1 MERASGAGP
10 STGDQAMTESVAAQR
25 RCSARSPPLRRAR
38 PAFVLALSSASA
50 RPRCLSFERS
60 GYGAHS
66 QRAPSSVPHGRHRAR
81 AWDGVSGRACGVP
94 GPLEGP
100 RALRPCRH
108 STAPVRVSSA
118 VGRFEAA
125 RRVAG
130 RLRRQRHAPTGA
142 GRGRHGLG
150 DRRRRARRRARTQV
164 RVELRASAGGRACS
178 CGEAY

>member
-10 STGDQAMTESVAAQR
+10 PPGDQAMTESAAAQR
-25 RCSARSPPLRRAR
+25 RCSVRSPPLRRASSV
-38 PAFVLALSSASA
+38 FDLALSSTSA
-50 RPRCLSFERS
+50 RPRGLSFERS
-60 GYGAHS
+60 EYAAHA

-81 AWDGVSGRACGVP
+81 SWDAVSGRACGVP

-125 RRVAG
+125 LRSAR
-130 RLRRQRHAPTGA
+130 RLRRQRRAPTGA

-150 DRRRRARRRARTQV
+150 DRRRRARRRARCPA
-164 RVELRASAGGRACS
+164 LW
-178 CGEAY
+178 EA